1 MANIYTFYI
10 NIHSD
15 NIEDAME
22 IKTYSDL
29 AVGDLF
35 DFAYHDLEQLVRDE
49 FSTTLFIITKRKFNL
64 KFREMHLELIPY

>member
-22 IKTYSDL
+22 IKTSSDL
-29 AVGDLF
+29 VVGDVF
-35 DFAYHDLEQLVRDE
+35 DFAYHELEELVRSE
-49 FSTTLFIITKRKFNL
+49 FESTLFIIAKRTYNL
-64 KFREMHLELIPY
+64 KYKEMHLELIPY